1 MSHDTHLATLSP
13 VDKKYLH
20 VCLEKIDKRH
30 PLSSHD
36 VKNGCQ
42 AIGKISKAI
51 NERILIEKFIK
62 IFTRLF
68 RKN

>member
-1 MSHDTHLATLSP
+1 MMLKMVVRRLAKSLKPLMKEFSLRNLS
-13 VDKKYLH
+13 KYLH

-51 NERILIEKFIK
+51 NERILIE
-62 IFTRLF
+62 
-68 RKN
+68 